1 MKNNQ
6 NNVEVNNQTNKIKSL
21 VEYFET
27 NHPTLK
33 KKENILNFQKR
44 PSLAPLNDKVE
55 VNMNIN
61 NDIEIKKSLANKNIM
76 LLINEEEEKIEKEN
90 KIEKEEEN
98 IENEIKKEKEEEN
111 IENEIKIKEEENLE
125 NEINKQKEEKVEK
138 DEKKEKEEK
147 REKENKNAQEN
158 LLKEILDIDEEK
170 IITKLS
176 ELKINIISL
185 LSNSVNSISSK
196 FESFIDI
203 MINWYKE
210 QNQKIS
216 IVSLDINQKINT
228 RKIKMNEKISII
240 FKILDNLNSS
250 INSQIN
256 LLDLF
261 LNGDFIDNNFP
272 LEEFIVKNSDLMIN
286 GNFLAKI
293 DTNTLLMNKIFEN
306 KELTEI
312 FQNYYLKRKIN
323 YSKIKHIKIKIKNIN
338 ELVATNNKIHEVNS
352 DENNFADKVNSI
364 TFDNLNLTSFPS
376 EKVLINKLKNLE
388 TFKIKKCTNLY
399 NTNIYKSII
408 NNAVDLKII
417 KLEGIQLTDKSLNEF
432 FLNITKI
439 NSLEKS
445 INYLSFRHN
454 NLSSINLKVKNA
466 IFIDLEMIDFSS
478 NNIYFFS
485 PKNFRIFPKL
495 KVIDLSDNN
504 INNNLLFEGI
514 LKSKK
519 SKLINFISFMSKN
532 IFLYNVDKNNQKYIK
547 YLNENLPELEFNL
560 KRINLSLLYDKHN
573 NHEIIQ
579 LRFSPSI
586 KLSLIKLNLSFC
598 GLNDKVIFSFFK
610 NNFDLIKLKILNLN
624 HNFISVD
631 FFSLFDDENNIIF
644 LEKIK
649 KIDLSFNIINCNGKS
664 DIEKINKFIDN
675 HKFLKILKL
684 QNNNI
689 LNILKKKTEK
699 NEQNEYNDEIN
710 TFINITEKRHIMI
723 EVQFEMSSLI
733 DNERFKKI
741 LLYKSKC

>member
-6 NNVEVNNQTNKIKSL
+6 NNVEANNQTNKIKSL

-27 NHPTLK
+27 NHPNLK

-61 NDIEIKKSLANKNIM
+61 NDIDIKKSFTNKNILELINKEEENIQNEIKKEKK
-76 LLINEEEEKIEKEN
+76 EEENLEN
-90 KIEKEEEN
+90 EIKNEKEEEN
-98 IENEIKKEKEEEN
+98 IENQIKKE
-111 IENEIKIKEEENLE
+111 KEEENLE
-125 NEINKQKEEKVEK
+125 NEINKEKEEKV
-138 DEKKEKEEK
+138 EKEEK
-147 REKENKNAQEN
+147 REKENKNTQEN

-170 IITKLS
+170 INTKLS
-176 ELKINIISL
+176 ELKINILSL

-261 LNGDFIDNNFP
+261 LNGDFIDNTFP

-432 FLNITKI
+432 FFNITKI

-478 NNIYFFS
+478 NNIYFFHL
-485 PKNFRIFPKL
+485 RT
-495 KVIDLSDNN
+495 
-504 INNNLLFEGI
+504 FEY
-514 LKSKK
+514 
-519 SKLINFISFMSKN
+519 F
-532 IFLYNVDKNNQKYIK
+532 
-547 YLNENLPELEFNL
+547 
-560 KRINLSLLYDKHN
+560 
-573 NHEIIQ
+573 
-579 LRFSPSI
+579 
-586 KLSLIKLNLSFC
+586 
-598 GLNDKVIFSFFK
+598 
-610 NNFDLIKLKILNLN
+610 
-624 HNFISVD
+624 
-631 FFSLFDDENNIIF
+631 
-644 LEKIK
+644 
-649 KIDLSFNIINCNGKS
+649 
-664 DIEKINKFIDN
+664 
-675 HKFLKILKL
+675 
-684 QNNNI
+684 QN
-689 LNILKKKTEK
+689 
-699 NEQNEYNDEIN
+699 
-710 TFINITEKRHIMI
+710 
-723 EVQFEMSSLI
+723 
-733 DNERFKKI
+733 
-741 LLYKSKC
+741 